1 MSASQDHSST
11 YGTRHARSRRRRAR
25 RWVVLGFIAIALLLL
40 ADGAWAALG
49 AKRELERARSELTA
63 GADALLAGDVG
74 GATASFGEA
83 EGATARAD
91 VLMHHPA
98 MAVAGVLPWIGD
110 NVTAVRRLT
119 DAAGLAAQTGTRLS
133 GAADRV
139 GWEGGSLQGLS
150 SGDDSLAQTLRDAG
164 GDIKAAAASLHTAQE
179 ILAGT
184 PTQGLVGPVRTAVV
198 ESTSELAGRAKLLDS
213 ATDLADVVPALFEPG
228 RRYLLVIQNPDEPRG
243 TGGFMGYFGFLRSER
258 DQLHLE
264 KLFPA
269 TGELVDHP
277 VNAPADFR
285 ARYQRF
291 DGLIDLRQA
300 NFTPDLPTAADVSLQ
315 MARQL
320 GWGRFDGILL
330 VDPVWMQYMLE
341 AIGPVDTPGWDVPI
355 SSDNV
360 LQVLG
365 HDVFLLDETVA
376 PEEADAATSPSNVAQ
391 GKIGAA
397 LWDAIQTRDGAGTSI
412 ASALA
417 RATAERHLQLYS
429 VHPQE
434 QAALSR
440 LGVAGEASLGENP
453 LYVVWVGLSANKAAW
468 FAERSVDVE
477 ADLAG
482 DGTATVTTTLHL
494 TNHAPT
500 DGPAGELLGYGTDF
514 PIGTWASEVSVY
526 QPETIA
532 GIPSYDSSG
541 PTVTGQ
547 EREFGHP
554 VSLGFVWAPA
564 GRSYTWS
571 VTYQA
576 PDAVTA
582 VGDLSEYRLDFLPQ
596 PTLAPIP
603 LSIRIHLPD
612 GATVSSVSTGM
623 QADGATAT
631 FDGQPTTAQS
641 MWVRFS

>member
-1 MSASQDHSST
+1 MAASRDHAST
-11 YGTRHARSRRRRAR
+11 SGTPDARSWRRRAL
-25 RWVVLGFIAIALLLL
+25 RWAVLGSIAIAILLL
-40 ADGAWAALG
+40 ADGAWAAFG
-49 AKRELERARSELTA
+49 AKRELEQARSELTA
-63 GADALLAGDVG
+63 GADALLAGDVS
-74 GATASFGEA
+74 GATASFDEA
-83 EGATARAD
+83 QGATARAD
-91 VLMHHPA
+91 GLLHHPA

-110 NVTAVRRLT
+110 DVTAVRRLT
-119 DAAGLAAQTGTRLS
+119 DAAGLAAKAGARLS
-133 GAADRV
+133 AAADRV
-139 GWEGGSLQGLS
+139 GWEGGSLKGLS
-150 SGDDSLAQTLRDAG
+150 SGNDTLAQKLRDAG
-164 GDIKAAAASLHTAQE
+164 GAIKAAAASLHTAQE

-184 PTQGLVGPVRTAVV
+184 PTQGLFGPVRTAVV

-264 KLFPA
+264 KFFPA
-269 TGELVDHP
+269 PGELVDHP
-277 VNAPADFR
+277 VDAPADFR

-300 NFTPDLPTAADVSLQ
+300 NFTPDFPTAADVSLQ

-360 LQVLG
+360 LQILG
-365 HDVFLLDETVA
+365 YDVFQLDQGAA
-376 PEEADAATSPSNVAQ
+376 PEAGGDGMSPSNAAQ
-391 GKIGAA
+391 STIGTA
-397 LWDAIQTRDGAGTSI
+397 LWDAIQTRDGAGTAV

-440 LGVAGEASLGENP
+440 LGVTGEANLGKNP

-477 ADLAG
+477 VDLAG
-482 DGTATVTTTLHL
+482 DGSATVTTTLRL

-500 DGPAGELLGYGTDF
+500 DGLAGSLLGDGTDF
-514 PIGTWASEVSVY
+514 PVGTWASEVSVY
-526 QPETIA
+526 QPEPIT

-564 GRSYTWS
+564 GHKYTWS
-571 VTYQA
+571 VTYEA
-576 PDAVTA
+576 PGAVTA

-612 GATVSSVSTGM
+612 GATISSTSTGM
-623 QADGATAT
+623 QVDGATAT
-631 FDGQPTTAQS
+631 FEGQPTTAQS